1 MIGQVLDVLRM
12 IAPYLAGLSLA
23 SISYAILSQVQFE
36 ISSVRRSVTRR
47 LEKFAGVEEEPTW
60 LDRLGDE
67 VLRFL
72 SLDPQRWVHY
82 LRWAQLGGYYMGWT
96 VGGLVGRAVVYGLAG
111 ALYAAYMAAPFFWL
125 AMPILFAF
133 PFIRVRSKAN
143 DVKKQVRRALPELA
157 TLVAAEMAAGNAAD
171 RALARGSEL
180 AGPLGHVLARA
191 MAEGRSTGRA
201 LFSRSREVR
210 GAVLENLSGMGM
222 PELMAFASQLDLVAS
237 KGAAG
242 PELMDNIAQGLAREY
257 RMRVLQSAEELESD
271 LVIPAT
277 LFFFLPF
284 VLAIM
289 IPLLV
294 PLLEAFG

>member
-1 MIGQVLDVLRM
+1 MDSVLDVLRT

-23 SISYAILSQVQFE
+23 FIAYGILSQIRFE
-36 ISSVRRSVTRR
+36 VSGVRRFMTRR
-47 LEKFAGVEEEPTW
+47 LERFAGVEEEQTW
-60 LDRLGDE
+60 MDRLGDE
-67 VLRFL
+67 VLSFL
-72 SLDPQRWVHY
+72 GLDPRRWVHH
-82 LRWAQLGGYYMGWT
+82 LRWAQLGGYYMDWT
-96 VGGLVGRAVVYGLAG
+96 VGGLVGRAVVYGLVG
-111 ALYAAYMAAPFFWL
+111 ALYSAYMAALVYWL

-143 DVKKQVRRALPELA
+143 EVKKLVRRALPELA
-157 TLVAAEMAAGNAAD
+157 ALVAAEMAAGNAAD
-171 RALARGSEL
+171 QALARASEL
-180 AGPLGHVLARA
+180 TGPLGHVLARA
-191 MAEGRSTGRA
+191 MADGRSSGKA
-201 LFSRSREVR
+201 LFSRGREVK
-210 GAVLENLSGMGM
+210 GAVLEYLSGMGM

-242 PELMDNIAQGLAREY
+242 PELMDNIAHGLAREY

-284 VLAIM
+284 VAAIM

-294 PLLEAFG
+294 PLFEAF